1 MESVWID
8 LIVRKANL
16 IYDGSHLPLKKNI
29 VKTKAI
35 VVYAHTHGVSVEGEL
50 GTIGGTGVKKE
61 DYSELINN
69 GTRKF
74 NVGTELLI
82 NWTREVKDNL
92 RETEVNKSLQHNII
106 LGNTAF

>member
-1 MESVWID
+1 M
-8 LIVRKANL
+8 VRKANW
-16 IYDGSHLPLKKNI
+16 IYDGSHLPFEENI
-29 VKTKAI
+29 VKTKAV
-35 VVYAHTHGVSVEGEL
+35 VVYAHAHGVLVEGEL
-50 GTIGGTGVKKE
+50 GTIGGIRVKE
-61 DYSELINN
+61 ENYSELINN

-106 LGNTAF
+106 LENTAF